1 MSVLTAA
8 SASALGYVAG
18 IIANLIDFDL
28 FKSNNNKKFANYYY
42 CHYHGYLLYFYGLAY
57 TFPILRKDAL
67 GDMYARLVTSYH

>member
-1 MSVLTAA
+1 MSVLAAA

-42 CHYHGYLLYFYGLAY
+42 CHSIFMVLRIH
-57 TFPILRKDAL
+57 FPFFVKML
-67 GDMYARLVTSYH
+67 

>member
-1 MSVLTAA
+1 MSALAAA
-8 SASALGYVAG
+8 SASTLGHDVG
-18 IIANLIDFDL
+18 LIANLIDFDL

-67 GDMYARLVTSYH
+67 GDMYAAL